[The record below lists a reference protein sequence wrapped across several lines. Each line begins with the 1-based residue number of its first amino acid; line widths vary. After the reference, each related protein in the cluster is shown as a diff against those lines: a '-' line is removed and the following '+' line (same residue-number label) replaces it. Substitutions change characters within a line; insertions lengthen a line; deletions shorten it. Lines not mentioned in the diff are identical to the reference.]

1 MTAAENSLE
10 SLDPNPVEKAKLVK
24 TPWFFK
30 QLLLANDPV
39 KFVREVAK
47 LGDFVQVRG
56 LVNFYFINHPDL
68 IKQVLKTDNDNI
80 NRDNI
85 IYNRL
90 QNVSR
95 TGLVTSEGEYW
106 KKQRRTM
113 NPLFTPRAVKTF
125 ANKMSAAAQ
134 TRLEQWNNFA
144 DSGEAFDVADEM
156 DRLTLEINGSCLF
169 NANLRHVYDDLQV
182 WFNFI
187 NRYMEMI
194 PYPIFTR
201 PGFPSPSNFK
211 LKRTLKKVDAYIDTL
226 IEERRQNLE
235 EYDDFLSVLM
245 RARDEETGEGLSDEA
260 LRHEILVFFIAGYET
275 ASTALCWS
283 WYHLQQHPHVEEKML
298 EEIQSVLGDREVT
311 LEDVPNLKYTRM
323 FVEEVLR
330 VTPSAWLTGKATINE
345 QELFGHKVPGKS
357 MLIITP
363 PTIHE
368 HPDFWDEPEKFEPL
382 RFDEAKS
389 SKRHPFA
396 YVPFGGGPHVCIG
409 KHFAIMEIVIS
420 LAVLVRNF
428 KVDVQ
433 PGFVPD
439 VAAGIAMS
447 PKNPLMV
454 KVSKR
459 NP

>member
-1 MTAAENSLE
+1 MTAAETILE
-10 SLDPNPVEKAKLVK
+10 NTTKNELVK

-30 QLLLANDPV
+30 QGLLAKDPV
-39 KFVREVAK
+39 QFVREVAK

-56 LVNFYFINHPDL
+56 LVNFYFINHPEL
-68 IKQVLKTDNDNI
+68 IKQVLKTKNDNI
-80 NRDNI
+80 DRNNI

-106 KKQRRTM
+106 AKQRRTM
-113 NPLFTPRAVKTF
+113 GPLFTPRAVKTF

-134 TRLEQWNNFA
+134 TRLSHWNSFV
-144 DSGEAFDVADEM
+144 DQGEAFNVADEM

-169 NANLRHVYDDLQV
+169 NANLKHVYDDLQV
-182 WFNFI
+182 WFNYI

-194 PYPIFTR
+194 PYPIVTR
-201 PGFPSPSNFK
+201 PNFPSPSNFK
-211 LKRTLKKVDAYIDTL
+211 LKRTLQKVDAYIDTL
-226 IEERRQNLE
+226 IEERKKDLDK
-235 EYDDFLSVLM
+235 YDDFLSILM
-245 RARDEETGEGLSDEA
+245 KAKDEVTGEGLSDEA

-283 WYHLQQHPHVEEKML
+283 WYHLQNNPHVEEKML
-298 EEIQSVLGDREVT
+298 AEFEEVLGDREVT

-330 VTPSAWLTGKATINE
+330 VTPSAWLTGKATIGE
-345 QELFGHKVPGKS
+345 EEFFGHKVPAKS

-368 HPDFWDEPEKFEPL
+368 HPDYWEDPLTFEPE
-382 RFDEAKS
+382 RFDEIKS
-389 SKRHPFA
+389 SKRHPYA

-420 LAVLVRNF
+420 LAVLVKNF
-428 KVDVQ
+428 KVTVE
-433 PGFVPD
+433 PGFKPD
-439 VAAGIAMS
+439 VAAGISMA
-447 PKNPLMV
+447 PKHPLMV
-454 KVSKR
+454 KATR
-459 NP
+459 R